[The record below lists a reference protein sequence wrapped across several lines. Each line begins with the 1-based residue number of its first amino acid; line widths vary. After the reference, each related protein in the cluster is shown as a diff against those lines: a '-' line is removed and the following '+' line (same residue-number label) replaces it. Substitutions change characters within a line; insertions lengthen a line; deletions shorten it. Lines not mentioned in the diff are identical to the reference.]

1 MTMRSDDHIKISDLG
16 KPLNHEGFTLME
28 VLVSSAILVVLI
40 LLLLGMG
47 DGASKVWRDG
57 EGRREALRE
66 LRASLQ
72 IITEDL
78 HSAVITTN
86 SDSLDIRKS
95 EQERSPGL
103 FFLVSH
109 PADRRHSEIKGDL
122 CAVGYFLAADPKEQ
136 GCTNLYRFHAS
147 GEPVSKAVEEDS
159 LQDLYEKAS
168 PENAATTELLARNIV
183 FFQIRSLPEQ
193 STPPELLKVTL
204 SAINTRTARLIASEP
219 KAGERNSRLL
229 REGLQRS
236 TAIIHLPPYR
246 EGVSLP

>member
-1 MTMRSDDHIKISDLG
+1 MRSDDHIKISDLG

>member
-1 MTMRSDDHIKISDLG
+1 MTKRSIIRGENSDCE
-16 KPLNHEGFTLME
+16 KDPNHEGFTLTE
-28 VLVSSAILVVLI
+28 VLVSSAILAVLI
-40 LLLLGMG
+40 LILLGMG

-86 SDSLDIRKS
+86 SDSLNIGKS
-95 EQERSPGL
+95 EQEQSPGL

-122 CAVGYFLAADPKEQ
+122 CAAGYFLAADPKEK

-147 GEPVSKAVEEDS
+147 GELVAKAVEEDS
-159 LQDLYEKAS
+159 LQELYSKAS
-168 PENAATTELLARNIV
+168 PENNTTTELLARNIV
-183 FFQIRSLPEQ
+183 SLQIRPLLEQ
-193 STPPELLKVTL
+193 ATPPELLELTL
-204 SAINTRTARLIASEP
+204 SAINTRTARLIGSDP
-219 KAGERNSRLL
+219 KAVERNGHLL

-236 TAIIHLPPYR
+236 TAIIHLPRCR
-246 EGVSLP
+246 ESVFLQ

>member
-1 MTMRSDDHIKISDLG
+1 MRSDYHIKNGDFG
-16 KPLNHEGFTLME
+16 KPLNHEGFTLTE
-28 VLVSSAILVVLI
+28 VLVSSAILAVLI

-47 DGASKVWRDG
+47 DGASKVWREG

-86 SDSLDIRKS
+86 SDSLDIRKP
-95 EQERSPGL
+95 EQEQSSGL

-122 CAVGYFLAADPKEQ
+122 CAGGYFLAADPKEN
-136 GCTNLYRFHAS
+136 GCTNLYRFHAY

-159 LQDLYEKAS
+159 LQELYGKAS

-183 FFQIRSLPEQ
+183 FFQIHPLPEQ
-193 STPPELLKVTL
+193 STPPELLEVTL
-204 SAINTRTARLIASEP
+204 SAINTRTARLIASDP
-219 KAGERNSRLL
+219 KAIERNGRLL

-236 TAIIHLPPYR
+236 TAIIHLPPCR

>member
-1 MTMRSDDHIKISDLG
+1 MTTRSNDHLKNGYYG
-16 KPLNHEGFTLME
+16 KARTHEGFTLTE
-28 VLVSSAILVVLI
+28 VLVSSAILAVLI
-40 LLLLGMG
+40 LILLGMG

-95 EQERSPGL
+95 EQEGSPGL

-122 CAVGYFLAADPKEQ
+122 CAAGYFLAADPKEK

-147 GEPVSKAVEEDS
+147 GEPVSKALEEDS
-159 LQDLYEKAS
+159 LQELYDKAS
-168 PENAATTELLARNIV
+168 PDNTATTELLARNIV
-183 FFQIRSLPEQ
+183 SLQIRPLPEQ
-193 STPPELLKVTL
+193 GTPPELLKVTL
-204 SAINTRTARLIASEP
+204 SAINTRTARLIASDP
-219 KAGERNSRLL
+219 KAGERNGRLL

-236 TAIIHLPPYR
+236 TAIVHLPPCR

>member
-1 MTMRSDDHIKISDLG
+1 VTMRSDNHIKIGDFR
-16 KPLNHEGFTLME
+16 KPINHEGFTLTE
-28 VLVSSAILVVLI
+28 VLVSSAILAVLI

-47 DGASKVWRDG
+47 DGVSKIWRDG

-95 EQERSPGL
+95 EQELSPGL

-122 CAVGYFLAADPKEQ
+122 CAVGYFLAADPKEK

-147 GEPVSKAVEEDS
+147 GEPVCKAVEEDS

-193 STPPELLKVTL
+193 STPPELLEVTL
-204 SAINTRTARLIASEP
+204 SAINTRTARLIASDP

-229 REGLQRS
+229 KEGLQRS

>member
-1 MTMRSDDHIKISDLG
+1 MRSDDHIKISDLG

-122 CAVGYFLAADPKEQ
+122 CDVGYFLAADPKEQ